1 VDLIYGQSEYLFFII
16 QQAKIGGQEVDLL
29 TVGTEIPGL
38 KNYLLDYFFT
48 RKAGKHFEQAKA
60 GNVGKIT
67 RIFDKIS
74 QSLNRLIN
82 HLLVNVPQNKFKNF
96 GSNHFHLIHLA
107 FFKLMADR
115 DKVNGLSSVLFI
127 QAFVD
132 NINELYFSKSS
143 MLSDKRHF
151 LFGLKIADNF
161 IDLVSK
167 FWLIVFLDSD
177 MMKVSI
183 VLGIEF

>member
-1 VDLIYGQSEYLFFII
+1 
-16 QQAKIGGQEVDLL
+16 
-29 TVGTEIPGL
+29 
-38 KNYLLDYFFT
+38 
-48 RKAGKHFEQAKA
+48 
-60 GNVGKIT
+60 
-67 RIFDKIS
+67 
-74 QSLNRLIN
+74 
-82 HLLVNVPQNKFKNF
+82 
-96 GSNHFHLIHLA
+96 
-107 FFKLMADR
+107 MADR